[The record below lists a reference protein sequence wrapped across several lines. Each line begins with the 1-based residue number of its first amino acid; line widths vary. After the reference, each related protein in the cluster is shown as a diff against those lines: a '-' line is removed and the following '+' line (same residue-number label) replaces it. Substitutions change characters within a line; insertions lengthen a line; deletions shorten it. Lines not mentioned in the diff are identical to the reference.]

1 MSSNSEVPEFFC
13 GLAGGLGGAA
23 GALVT
28 NPLEVVKTRLQSSD
42 RNMIKGDGRKKMK
55 EGLRAFFKGLPT
67 TLIGVIP
74 SRFVYFYSY
83 HWIKGVI
90 GNNERTTHVAGAF
103 AAGLSNIVAT
113 SPLWTI
119 RTRQQLHHFS
129 DSASR
134 YTFLM
139 SARDIYRH
147 TGVRGFWRGA
157 SASVYGISETVI
169 FWVLYEEYKRI
180 YVNKKANKQHK
191 HSHLDDL
198 SGLGKIFLG
207 TLCSKSLASILCYPH
222 EVVRTR
228 LREEKTKQKYRSFW
242 QTLAQVRLEEGL
254 SGWYSGMRV
263 HILRQVPNVAIQMC
277 VYESVIYAYR
287 REFLL

>member
-1 MSSNSEVPEFFC
+1 MGTHPIFESDFDCLTEFEIRSRPKVKMSSKSEVPELIC

-23 GALVT
+23 GVIVT

-42 RNMIKGDGRKKMK
+42 RNMIKGDGRKKMFRPDYLFRNVKSIYRK
-55 EGLRAFFKGLPT
+55 EGLRAFTKGLPT
-67 TLIGVIP
+67 SLIGVIP

-83 HWIKGVI
+83 HWAKGAI
-90 GNNERTTHVAGAF
+90 GNNNTSTHIAGAV
-103 AAGLSNIVAT
+103 AAGLSNILAT

-119 RTRQQLHHFS
+119 RTRQQLHRFS

-157 SASVYGISETVI
+157 SASAYGISETII
-169 FWVLYEEYKRI
+169 FWVLYEECKTR
-180 YVNKKANKQHK
+180 YVNKKSDNQQK
-191 HSHLDDL
+191 HSYLDDL

-207 TLCSKSLASILCYPH
+207 TLICKSLATMLCYPH

-228 LREEKTKQKYRSFW
+228 LREENK
-242 QTLAQVRLEEGL
+242 AE
-254 SGWYSGMRV
+254 
-263 HILRQVPNVAIQMC
+263 I
-277 VYESVIYAYR
+277 
-287 REFLL
+287 